1 MRSDFAEPLN
11 IGSDEMVTIDQL
23 VDVVEAIAGIKL
35 VRRYNLDAPKG
46 VRGRNSDNT
55 LVSQVLGWVP
65 TTPLRSGMEKTYAW
79 VYEQVKERAERL
91 AIDAAA

>member
-1 MRSDFAEPLN
+1 
-11 IGSDEMVTIDQL
+11 
-23 VDVVEAIAGIKL
+23 
-35 VRRYNLDAPKG
+35 
-46 VRGRNSDNT
+46 
-55 LVSQVLGWVP
+55 VLGWVP